1 MSSPSERLLN
11 LTGGNDLTK
20 HPSVTQEVLREVLTE
35 LQDKQREQAKE
46 KAHQLLAQ
54 CVELQKKKNQAEREF
69 QAAQKKFDK
78 ELGKLLSQLERSLGG
93 QPEQPEQE
101 AEEPASE

>member
-1 MSSPSERLLN
+1 M
-11 LTGGNDLTK
+11 
-20 HPSVTQEVLREVLTE
+20 QEVLTE

-54 CVELQKKKNQAEREF
+54 CVELQKKKNQADKEF
-69 QAAQKKFDK
+69 KAATKKFDK

-93 QPEQPEQE
+93 QPP
-101 AEEPASE
+101 AEEESEEASEEAASE